1 MGEEEEE
8 EEEEVASRARF
19 CPNFAGAVRPRR
31 QEDESFGR
39 RRKEGRRNQIRA
51 HDYEL
56 TA

>member
-19 CPNFAGAVRPRR
+19 YPNFAGAVRPRR